1 MSDSPI
7 IHASS
12 LGRWYGEVVGLSDL
26 EVQFRPGITG
36 LLGPNGAGKST
47 LMRLIVGELKPSRG
61 SISVLGMQPFANR
74 LLYPRLGFAP
84 QQDALY
90 DDMSGVDFVRHLLRM
105 GGFSSR
111 ESKGMAI
118 AAMEKVGLAEAMHRK
133 CGQYS
138 KGMRQRTRLAQAIAH
153 DPDLLV
159 LDEPLT
165 GLDPVGRR
173 QIIDLFSDLAAQG
186 KSLIVSS
193 HVLHEVQS
201 LTDTIVL
208 LHRGRLLAQ
217 GDVGEIRG
225 LLSSHPR
232 EVRIEAQDPRR
243 LGSLLLTW
251 PHVKRVE
258 VVDDAK
264 PLDELEGLEPS
275 DDSQANRIGELKVF
289 TEDLDGF
296 YHRLGSAVQ
305 ETAPGLLSL
314 ASSDAD
320 LESVFD
326 YLTQ

>member
-1 MSDSPI
+1 MTDSI
-7 IHASS
+7 IQAKQ
-12 LGRWYGEVVGLSDL
+12 LGRWYGEVVGLSELDVL
-26 EVQFRPGITG
+26 FRPGITG

-61 SISVLGMQPFANR
+61 SISVLGMRPFANR
-74 LLYPRLGFAP
+74 ALYPRLGFAP

-90 DDMSGVDFVRHLLRM
+90 DDMSGLSFVRHLLRM
-105 GGFSSR
+105 GGYSSR
-111 ESKGMAI
+111 EARKMGI
-118 AAMEKVGLAEAMHRK
+118 TAMERVGLAEAMDRK
-133 CGQYS
+133 CGEYS
-138 KGMRQRTRLAQAIAH
+138 KGMRQRTRLAQSIAH
-153 DPDLLV
+153 NPELLV

-165 GLDPVGRR
+165 GLDPIGRR
-173 QIIDLFSDLAAQG
+173 QIMELFSELAEAG

-201 LTDTIVL
+201 LTDNIVL

-232 EVRIEAQDPRR
+232 EVRLKANNPRR
-243 LGSLLLTW
+243 LGSLLLAW
-251 PHVKRVE
+251 PHVQKI
-258 VVDDAK
+258 VVLAE
-264 PLDELEGLEPS
+264 DELRIFTDDLES
-275 DDSQANRIGELKVF
+275 
-289 TEDLDGF
+289 F
-296 YHRLGSAVQ
+296 YGSLPGAIQ
-305 ETAPGLLSL
+305 ETKPGVLSL

>member
-1 MSDSPI
+1 MTETI
-7 IHASS
+7 IQAKQ
-12 LGRWYGEVVGLSDL
+12 LGRWYGEVVGLSELDVL
-26 EVQFRPGITG
+26 FRPGITG

-61 SISVLGMQPFANR
+61 SITVLGMNPFANR
-74 LLYPRLGFAP
+74 ALYPRLGFAP

-90 DDMSGVDFVRHLLRM
+90 DDMSGLGFVRHLLRM
-105 GGFSSR
+105 GGYSAGESR
-111 ESKGMAI
+111 KMGVT
-118 AAMEKVGLAEAMHRK
+118 AMERVGLADAMDRK
-133 CGQYS
+133 CGEYS
-138 KGMRQRTRLAQAIAH
+138 KGMRQRTRLAQSIAH
-153 DPDLLV
+153 NPELLI

-165 GLDPVGRR
+165 GLDPIGRR
-173 QIIDLFSDLAAQG
+173 QIMELFSELAEAG

-201 LTDTIVL
+201 LTDNIVL

-232 EVRIEAQDPRR
+232 EVRLKANHPRR
-243 LGSLLLTW
+243 LGSLLLAW
-251 PHVKRVE
+251 PHVQKIE
-258 VVDDAK
+258 VLAE
-264 PLDELEGLEPS
+264 DELRIFTDDLE
-275 DDSQANRIGELKVF
+275 A
-289 TEDLDGF
+289 F
-296 YHRLGSAVQ
+296 YGQLPGAIQ
-305 ETAPGLLSL
+305 ETKPGVLSL

>member
-1 MSDSPI
+1 MSSSTI
-7 IHASS
+7 IQAQK
-12 LGRWYGEVVGLSDL
+12 LGRWYGEVVGLSELDVL
-26 EVQFRPGITG
+26 FRPGITG

-61 SISVLGMQPFANR
+61 GISVLGMQPFANR
-74 LLYPRLGFAP
+74 ALYPKLGFAP

-90 DDMSGVDFVRHLLRM
+90 DEMSGVEFVRHLLRM
-105 GGFSSR
+105 GGYSR
-111 ESKGMAI
+111 GEARTMARS
-118 AAMEKVGLAEAMHRK
+118 AMEQVGLADAMDRK

-153 DPDLLV
+153 NPELLI

-173 QIIDLFSDLAAQG
+173 HIMALFQGLAESG

-232 EVRIEAQDPRR
+232 EVRLQASNPRK
-243 LGSLLLTW
+243 LGSLLMNW
-251 PHVKRVE
+251 PSVKKIE
-258 VVDDAK
+258 VI
-264 PLDELEGLEPS
+264 DEEEL
-275 DDSQANRIGELKVF
+275 RIF
-289 TEDLDGF
+289 TEDLKAF
-296 YHRLGSAVQ
+296 HAQLPEAISKIQ
-305 ETAPGLLSL
+305 PGLRSL

>member
-1 MSDSPI
+1 MDHSLSKREAHGGDRVTDSI
-7 IHASS
+7 IQAKQ
-12 LGRWYGEVVGLSDL
+12 LGRWYGEVVGLSELDVL
-26 EVQFRPGITG
+26 FRPGITG

-61 SISVLGMQPFANR
+61 SISVLGMRPFANR
-74 LLYPRLGFAP
+74 ALYPRLGFAP

-90 DDMSGVDFVRHLLRM
+90 DDMSGLSFVRHLLRM
-105 GGFSSR
+105 GGYSSR
-111 ESKGMAI
+111 EARKMGI
-118 AAMEKVGLAEAMHRK
+118 TAMERVGLAEAMDRK
-133 CGQYS
+133 CGEYS
-138 KGMRQRTRLAQAIAH
+138 KGMRQRTRLAQSIAH
-153 DPDLLV
+153 NPELLV

-165 GLDPVGRR
+165 GLDPIGRR
-173 QIIDLFSDLAAQG
+173 QIMELFSELAEAG

-201 LTDTIVL
+201 LTDNIVL

-232 EVRIEAQDPRR
+232 EVRLKANNPRR
-243 LGSLLLTW
+243 LGSLLLAW
-251 PHVKRVE
+251 PHVQKI
-258 VVDDAK
+258 VVLAE
-264 PLDELEGLEPS
+264 DELRIFTDDLES
-275 DDSQANRIGELKVF
+275 
-289 TEDLDGF
+289 F
-296 YHRLGSAVQ
+296 YGSLPGAIQ
-305 ETAPGLLSL
+305 ETKPGVLSL

>member
-1 MSDSPI
+1 MSTDTI
-7 IHASS
+7 IHAHN

-26 EVQFRPGITG
+26 EVLFRPGITG

-61 SISVLGMQPFANR
+61 SISVYGMQPFANR
-74 LLYPRLGFAP
+74 ALYPRLGFAP

-90 DDMSGVDFVRHLLRM
+90 DEMSGVGFVRHLLRM
-105 GGFSSR
+105 GGFSPR
-111 ESKGMAI
+111 DSKRMAI
-118 AAMEKVGLAEAMHRK
+118 DAMQKVGLADAMDRK

-153 DPDLLV
+153 DPDLLI

-173 QIIDLFSDLAAQG
+173 QIMELFTDLAQAG
-186 KSLIVSS
+186 KSLVVSS

-201 LTDTIVL
+201 LTANIVL

-217 GDVGEIRG
+217 GDVEEIRG
-225 LLSSHPR
+225 LLSGHPR
-232 EVRIEAQDPRR
+232 EVRLQAKDPRR

-251 PHVKRVE
+251 PHVKKVE
-258 VVDDAK
+258 VLAG
-264 PLDELEGLEPS
+264 DEL
-275 DDSQANRIGELKVF
+275 RVF
-289 TEDLDGF
+289 TEDLDDF
-296 YHRLGSAVQ
+296 YAKLGSAVQ
-305 ETAPGLLSL
+305 QTSPGLRSL